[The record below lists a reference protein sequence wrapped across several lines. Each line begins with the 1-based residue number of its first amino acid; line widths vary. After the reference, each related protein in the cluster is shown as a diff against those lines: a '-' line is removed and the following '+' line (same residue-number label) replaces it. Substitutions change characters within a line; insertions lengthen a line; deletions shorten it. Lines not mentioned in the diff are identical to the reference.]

1 MVYEFDQG
9 TYGGPRPPTLPEYS
23 RGIEYCDCRVPAGSG
38 GPSPPD
44 IGAFTRASPHIVH
57 RGLKFNR

>member
-1 MVYEFDQG
+1 MSLTRGRMGVRDHQ
-9 TYGGPRPPTLPEYS
+9 RLPEYS